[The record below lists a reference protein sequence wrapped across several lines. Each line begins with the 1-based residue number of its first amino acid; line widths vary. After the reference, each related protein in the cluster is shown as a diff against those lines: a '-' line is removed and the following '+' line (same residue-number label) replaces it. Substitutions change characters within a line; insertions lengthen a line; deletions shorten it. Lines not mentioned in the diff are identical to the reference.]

1 MRQDTLLTVCWE
13 AIGLGLLRQPTVW
26 VSAKLLSVVDLS
38 SCQGDVLNNPFASRG
53 EVFVVQRW
61 ICQSQPTPYWWWHWH
76 WPPLRVC
83 VLFFLHHCDRSS
95 WWRGWWLSPP
105 PALWSSIAML
115 KIIHCDDEDHPHDNP
130 LLHRCDQSFNGQGA
144 HPSGLGTCKA
154 NRKIEQAKK
163 MFICCCCCCCSIHT
177 SYQEWTYGD
186 ISILYSRSWL

>member
-1 MRQDTLLTVCWE
+1 MVSLLLTGDLLACSCNQCPEYNILLRSIALWDKTLCWQFVE
-13 AIGLGLLRQPTVW
+13 RRLGWGFLRQPTVW

-95 WWRGWWLSPP
+95 WWRGWWLSLP
-105 PALWSSIAML
+105 PALWSSTSML
-115 KIIHCDDEDHPHDNP
+115 KIIHCDDEEPPHDNP

-144 HPSGLGTCKA
+144 HPFGLGTCRA
-154 NRKIEQAKK
+154 NCKIKQVKK
-163 MFICCCCCCCSIHT
+163 MF
-177 SYQEWTYGD
+177 
-186 ISILYSRSWL
+186 